1 MRPDSGTRQMAASC
15 QFLALPSGLGQAVSM
30 TNTLPAAASGTF
42 AIGGDLPVAR
52 LGFGTMRLPRGTFT
66 GPVRDA
72 KDGIEVLRRAVEL
85 GVNHIDTASFYR
97 RGDVVANELVRQAL
111 APYGDD
117 LVIATKVG
125 PMLGP
130 DGTPGKQATAD
141 QLRGLVE
148 DNLRELGLDHLD
160 LVYLRVGGM
169 NAPGGEPIGERFA
182 ALAELCEEGL
192 IRHLGVSNVDAEQ
205 LASAR
210 DVAPVAAVQNAFHV
224 HATAD
229 AALLAECA
237 RTGTA
242 FVPFFP
248 LGGGRDPIDASR
260 LEKTA
265 ARYGATV
272 QQVALAALLAA
283 SPVMLPIPGTGNLA
297 HLEENVGAASLR
309 LTAEDIAEAGLGV
322 F

>member
-1 MRPDSGTRQMAASC
+1 
-15 QFLALPSGLGQAVSM
+15 M
-30 TNTLPAAASGTF
+30 TSTTNSSQSAAAAAGTF

-52 LGFGTMRLPRGTFT
+52 LGFGTMRLPTGTFT
-66 GPVRDA
+66 GPARDPE
-72 KDGIEVLRRAVEL
+72 DGIAVLRRAVEL

-97 RGDVVANELVRQAL
+97 RGGVVANELVRRAL
-111 APYGDD
+111 APYPDG

-130 DGTPGKQATAD
+130 DGFPALQAAPG

-148 DNLRELGLDHLD
+148 DNLRELGVDHLD
-160 LVYLRVGGM
+160 LVYLRVGGR
-169 NAPGGEPIGERFA
+169 NVPGGEPVAERFA
-182 ALAELCEEGL
+182 ALAKLRADGL
-192 IRHLGVSNVDAEQ
+192 IRHLGVSNVDAAQ
-205 LASAR
+205 LAEAR
-210 DVAPVAAVQNAFHV
+210 AIAPVAAVQNAFHV

-248 LGGGRDPIDASR
+248 LGGGLEPIDTTR
-260 LEKTA
+260 LEQTA

-283 SPVMLPIPGTGNLA
+283 APVMLPIPGTGSLVHLA
-297 HLEENVGAASLR
+297 ENVGAASVQ
-309 LTAEDIAEAGLGV
+309 LTPEDIASLAG
-322 F
+322 

>member
-1 MRPDSGTRQMAASC
+1 
-15 QFLALPSGLGQAVSM
+15 M
-30 TNTLPAAASGTF
+30 TNTANNSLPAASGTF

-52 LGFGTMRLPRGTFT
+52 LGFGTMRLPTGTLA
-66 GPVRDA
+66 GPARDPE
-72 KDGIEVLRRAVEL
+72 DGIAVLRRAVEL

-97 RGDVVANELVRQAL
+97 RGGVVANELVRRAL
-111 APYGDD
+111 APYPDG

-130 DGTPGKQATAD
+130 DGRPALQGTPD

-148 DNLRELGLDHLD
+148 DNLTELGVDRLD

-169 NAPGGEPIGERFA
+169 NPPGGEPIGERFA
-182 ALAELCEEGL
+182 VLAKLREEGL
-192 IRHLGVSNVDAEQ
+192 IRHLGVSHVDAAQ
-205 LASAR
+205 LAEAR
-210 DVAPVAAVQNAFHV
+210 AIAPVVAVQNAFHV

-237 RTGTA
+237 RAGTA
-242 FVPFFP
+242 FVPYFP
-248 LGGGRDPIDASR
+248 LGGGLDPIDTAR

-265 ARYGATV
+265 ARHKATV

-283 SPVMLPIPGTGNLA
+283 SPVVLPIPGTGSLA
-297 HLEENVGAASLR
+297 HLEENVAAAGIR
-309 LTAEDIAEAGLGV
+309 LTQEEVDSLAG
-322 F
+322 